1 VNVSRVADPMC
12 YFTDLQS
19 PRQITVNDLPVGR
32 SVDETIRLIT
42 AFQFAVRLH
51 PFALFLFLFLIDQRF
66 WRVAQDEHGEV
77 CPANWTKGS
86 RTIKPD
92 PVASLEYFAAQAN
105 GADEVHGNGETA
117 NGVTDGASKKRA
129 RVN

>member
-1 VNVSRVADPMC
+1 MC

-42 AFQFAVRLH
+42 AFQFAVRH
-51 PFALFLFLFLIDQRF
+51 SFCTFLFLIDQRF

-105 GADEVHGNGETA
+105 GANEVHGNGETA